1 MRYMSLVQSRHPL
14 ERVGGQ
20 PVVREAAR
28 ATCSDIAITLGG
40 TLTRSPMPSSGERTR
55 WLLRVGLERAAD
67 GLLTA

>member
-1 MRYMSLVQSRHPL
+1 M
-14 ERVGGQ
+14 
-20 PVVREAAR
+20 VREAAR
-28 ATCSDIAITLGG
+28 ATYSDIAITLGG